1 MGRQAHLN
9 LVSLNQGLSG
19 FYGYSSIEDI
29 ASWCSSLTWCP
40 DCTSVLLETSPSKFG
55 IFKPGLIRLLWVLIY
70 WRYCLIYVSLVVF
83 PTSNEDI
90 ASSMSPWWFS
100 PPAMK
105 NKHNHIITG
114 PQDQSITGSQ
124 DHRTTWSQDTG
135 SQNHIITGQQDQSIT
150 GSQDHK
156 LEIWISSAAEKLYPY
171 GQLVPQFSEA

>member
-70 WRYCLIYVSLVVF
+70 WRYCLIYVSLVV
-83 PTSNEDI
+83 
-90 ASSMSPWWFS
+90 S

-105 NKHNHIITG
+105 ILPHLCLPGGFPH
-114 PQDQSITGSQ
+114 
-124 DHRTTWSQDTG
+124 
-135 SQNHIITGQQDQSIT
+135 QQ
-150 GSQDHK
+150 
-156 LEIWISSAAEKLYPY
+156 
-171 GQLVPQFSEA
+171 